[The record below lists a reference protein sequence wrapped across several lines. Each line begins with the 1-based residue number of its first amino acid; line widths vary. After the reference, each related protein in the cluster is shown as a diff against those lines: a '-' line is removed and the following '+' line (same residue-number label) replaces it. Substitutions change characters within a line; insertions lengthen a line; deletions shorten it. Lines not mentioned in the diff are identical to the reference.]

1 MRNWFGGGLGLTPA
15 LAGIGPALE
24 PRREEKF
31 HTVFRKDQTNA
42 RRSTRG
48 GSATQ
53 FRAPQSGSGMT
64 RRAAFSLILLVL
76 LPPLGMLLIWRRRIF
91 QTRGR
96 VLLTVLSAL
105 LLSVEIY
112 LLLPTQSVSSVTPSP
127 VKAALRTEIPEDD
140 ALNALSN
147 MDELLAYG
155 LHPFAVMEGSAGGK
169 KLNALDRLFV
179 PKLRYQSDTYLAEAL
194 NAQDLKH
201 IILCGDLNDADIAAH
216 GKAVAAASDRLSIEP
231 QMVESADTQ
240 MKIKQ
245 ADGVVLLVHLWKTKR
260 TDLEQELRI
269 CRKLGG
275 NVLGVAVIE

>member
-31 HTVFRKDQTNA
+31 HTVFQKDQTNA
-42 RRSTRG
+42 RRSARG

-53 FRAPQSGSGMT
+53 FRAPQSSPGMT
-64 RRAAFSLILLVL
+64 RRAAFSLILLAL

-105 LLSVEIY
+105 LLSAEIY
-112 LLLPTQSVSSVTPSP
+112 LLLPTQSVSSVKPSP

-147 MDELLAYG
+147 MDELLAG
-155 LHPFAVMEGSAGGK
+155 
-169 KLNALDRLFV
+169 
-179 PKLRYQSDTYLAEAL
+179 
-194 NAQDLKH
+194 
-201 IILCGDLNDADIAAH
+201 
-216 GKAVAAASDRLSIEP
+216 
-231 QMVESADTQ
+231 VENTTV
-240 MKIKQ
+240 IN
-245 ADGVVLLVHLWKTKR
+245 
-260 TDLEQELRI
+260 TDLTEDGTTVAEQQAQATEEPVTDVMQTAVYCVRSGAKYYHTAAECNGQVNRRSLTVEQAVSEGLTA
-269 CRKLGG
+269 CRRC
-275 NVLGVAVIE
+275 NPPSPN